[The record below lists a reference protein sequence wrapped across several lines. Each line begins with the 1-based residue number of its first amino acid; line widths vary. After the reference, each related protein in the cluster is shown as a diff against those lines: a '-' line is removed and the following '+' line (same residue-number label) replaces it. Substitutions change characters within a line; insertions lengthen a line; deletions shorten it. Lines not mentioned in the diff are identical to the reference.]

1 MMRAVLCLL
10 LSVTFTIQSAEP
22 SCIAR
27 VIGNAQCRTQPALK
41 SPAKDGDRALPG
53 AWERVLPELAHV
65 PSQTDHSASAPNSD
79 WQLEKVEFVGRGRL
93 GVSIVDVGQ
102 GLADTLGL
110 PGPGGSLVVSVD
122 QYGAAAAAGIE
133 RGDVILELND
143 RPITKVVELAA
154 AIVGRAPGTTV
165 RLGIWRNHELQTVRA
180 TLGFWTITS

>member
-1 MMRAVLCLL
+1 V
-10 LSVTFTIQSAEP
+10 
-22 SCIAR
+22 
-27 VIGNAQCRTQPALK
+27 
-41 SPAKDGDRALPG
+41 LPG
-53 AWERVLPELAHV
+53 LAHV
-65 PSQTDHSASAPNSD
+65 PSQTDHSASAPYSD
-79 WQLEKVEFVGRGRL
+79 WQLQKVEFVGRGRL

-165 RLGIWRNHELQTVRA
+165 RLGIWRNHALQTVRA